1 MVQVR
6 LLWAWLAS
14 DVDSKSCKQFPL
26 ARERSGTVTTVD
38 MVELRGR
45 VSFDTIEKVGAVKN
59 GWHKRCT

>member
-26 ARERSGTVTTVD
+26 AMERSGTVTTVD
-38 MVELRGR
+38 MVELHGR
-45 VSFDTIEKVGAVKN
+45 VSFDTIEKVGAV
-59 GWHKRCT
+59 